1 MCEPRCALQAKDEL
15 AQAIMN
21 AIRNHTGRQQHSGLE
36 KAMIQLA
43 SARHTPC
50 KLCNPVASHSEP
62 EVASLQ
68 YGLAHGLLDI
78 ALPRHLKQLLA
89 HAVQNC

>member
-1 MCEPRCALQAKDEL
+1 MSELRCALQAKDEL

-36 KAMIQLA
+36 KAMIQLVT
-43 SARHTPC
+43 ARHTPC
-50 KLCNPVASHSEP
+50 MLRKPVASCTRP

-68 YGLAHGLLDI
+68 
-78 ALPRHLKQLLA
+78 
-89 HAVQNC
+89 C